1 MLEKATSKAR
11 GRERRPGAYFQYVR
25 RSERLRA
32 ELVAFSGSGL
42 E

>member
-1 MLEKATSKAR
+1 MLERLLAR
-11 GRERRPGAYFQYVR
+11 PEGGSEGPGAYFQYVR

-32 ELVAFSGSGL
+32 ELVAFSGSVL